1 MAYIPA
7 KFANTHTLPR
17 EISPKA
23 VSRAGFE
30 MAPVEVD
37 ADGDWLGLHKK
48 IGAVTLWICAMAL
61 GGNVVWLLV
70 KSRGEWLYDAEDMFL
85 VAGIVLV
92 MALAAAL
99 MRSITYAAEIEREQ
113 MRTSVELQ
121 RSQASLR
128 AVVKSMPVGV
138 VVVDAPSG
146 RLIMA
151 NDQHEQLLRYMLVP
165 GATLWEQCGR
175 KAYHMDGRPY
185 TYSDWPIA
193 KTIHAGETVL
203 DQEIWTERGDGSR
216 ICLSINA
223 APIFD
228 GDGVISAAV
237 IAFTDVTEHKEIAE
251 ERAMLA
257 RRLINAQEEERL
269 RLARELHDEMGQD
282 LTALSLGLK
291 ALETLDDLHDL
302 RCSARGIR
310 KIVEHMSVQV
320 HQTAATLRPMLLSH
334 LGLRQAI
341 EDLVMTWS
349 ERLSIPADVHLE
361 ALSDPLNDEAA
372 TTIYRVVQ
380 EALTNIAKH
389 SRASGISV
397 TARKSDNLL
406 RVVVEDDGKGFDCE
420 IVEGDRSGRYGLSG
434 MRERLALVGGDFT
447 VESALDRGTTVYVS
461 LPSTARLVEAGVP

>member
-1 MAYIPA
+1 
-7 KFANTHTLPR
+7 
-17 EISPKA
+17 
-23 VSRAGFE
+23 
-30 MAPVEVD
+30 
-37 ADGDWLGLHKK
+37 
-48 IGAVTLWICAMAL
+48 
-61 GGNVVWLLV
+61 
-70 KSRGEWLYDAEDMFL
+70 
-85 VAGIVLV
+85 
-92 MALAAAL
+92 
-99 MRSITYAAEIEREQ
+99 
-113 MRTSVELQ
+113 
-121 RSQASLR
+121 
-128 AVVKSMPVGV
+128 VGV

-320 HQTAATLRPMLLSH
+320 HQTGP
-334 LGLRQAI
+334 
-341 EDLVMTWS
+341 
-349 ERLSIPADVHLE
+349 P
-361 ALSDPLNDEAA
+361 
-372 TTIYRVVQ
+372 
-380 EALTNIAKH
+380 
-389 SRASGISV
+389 
-397 TARKSDNLL
+397 
-406 RVVVEDDGKGFDCE
+406 C
-420 IVEGDRSGRYGLSG
+420 GRCC
-434 MRERLALVGGDFT
+434 
-447 VESALDRGTTVYVS
+447 
-461 LPSTARLVEAGVP
+461 